1 MRQVIAIN
9 AVFVG
14 LCALLPVPFL
24 DDVLRRVL
32 MRGAYQAIADRE
44 GVPLPAPA
52 LDALARA
59 APLRWT
65 GCLSAVAWYPIKKLS
80 RKILYFLTVKD
91 AIDWTAEAAVRGDL
105 VRRALARG
113 LLPGRAE
120 VVRAAMDAAWK
131 AHGGSPLTRTLLLS
145 RHDEIDWRAEEGAAV
160 ALVGGLVRRAA
171 AALVMRRFEEELDR
185 ALLATPALPAPADGA
200 PDDGAPDDCAPGM
213 GTGAPSGDA
222 GAENGS

>member
-1 MRQVIAIN
+1 MRQVIAVN

-24 DDVLRRVL
+24 DDLLRRAL
-32 MRGAYQAIADRE
+32 MRGAYQAVAE
-44 GVPLPAPA
+44 GQGAPLPPAA
-52 LDALARA
+52 LDALTRA
-59 APLRWT
+59 PPLRWT

-80 RKILYFLTVKD
+80 RKILYFLTIKD
-91 AIDWTAEAAVRGDL
+91 ALDWTAEAGVRGDL

-113 LLPGRAE
+113 LLPARAD

-131 AHGGSPLTRTLLLS
+131 AHGGSPLTRSLLLS

-160 ALVGGLVRRAA
+160 AAVGGLVRRAA
-171 AALVMRRFEEELDR
+171 AALVLRRFDEELDR
-185 ALLATPALPAPADGA
+185 LLLATPALPGEGGPPTQDAPAA
-200 PDDGAPDDCAPGM
+200 E
-213 GTGAPSGDA
+213 TGASLGDA

>member
-32 MRGAYQAIADRE
+32 MRGAYQAVAERARA
-44 GVPLPAPA
+44 PLPPAA
-52 LDALARA
+52 LDALTRA
-59 APLRWT
+59 PPLRWT
-65 GCLSAVAWYPIKKLS
+65 GCLSAVIWYPIKKLS

-91 AIDWTAEAAVRGDL
+91 ALDWTAEAAVRGEL
-105 VRRALARG
+105 IRRAFARG
-113 LLPGRAE
+113 MLPARPDD
-120 VVRAAMDAAWK
+120 VRVAMDAAWK

-145 RHDEIDWRAEEGAAV
+145 RHEEVDWRAEEGAAV
-160 ALVGGLVRRAA
+160 AVVGGLVRRAA
-171 AALVMRRFEEELDR
+171 AALVLRRFEQELDR
-185 ALLATPALPAPADGA
+185 LTLAVPALPGPPDRSDDDAPADG
-200 PDDGAPDDCAPGM
+200 
-213 GTGAPSGDA
+213 TGAPQEDGA